1 MDEETGFEILC
12 NNLENRKIEFSS
24 HVEDKLYLLL
34 YPDDP
39 MSKRKFI
46 TFRNNDLYFVA
57 YDSYSTK
64 AYDSTTF
71 TGLYGVI
78 DKPKNFNLRLYKKH
92 WIDLIL
98 RKNKIKT
105 GDINIDSKLT
115 ITSNLKTISPDLFS
129 AKAIEL
135 FLRLN
140 DKFAPFKMIIEN
152 DYITFIKDLKGKI
165 LIGIETDN
173 WVYKDEQL
181 DILLDKGEAL
191 LKDVMERMISKNN
204 K

>member
-1 MDEETGFEILC
+1 M
-12 NNLENRKIEFSS
+12 SS
-24 HVEDKLYLLL
+24 K
-34 YPDDP
+34 
-39 MSKRKFI
+39 KFI
-46 TFRNNDLYFVA
+46 TFKNNNLYFVA

-78 DKPKNFNLRLYKKH
+78 DLPENFNLRLYKKH

-98 RKNKIKT
+98 RKSKRKT
-105 GDINIDSKLT
+105 GDLNTDSKLT
-115 ITSNLKTISPDLFS
+115 ITSNLESISSDLFS
-129 AKAIEL
+129 TKAIEL

-140 DKFAPFKMIIEN
+140 EKFAPFKMIIEK
-152 DYITFIKDLKGKI
+152 DYITFINDLKGKM
-165 LIGIETDN
+165 LIGIETDS

-181 DILLDKGEAL
+181 DILLEKGETL
-191 LKDVMERMISKNN
+191 LKTVMERMVSK